1 MINHIRGGGE
11 YDLMGGQKTLT
22 IGVTVNLEHY
32 ENLRLEVSGEV
43 DTPQDAE
50 SLSRFL
56 DTILGRFGR
65 NDPAT
70 AERVNSYRKR
80 VFPESGDT
88 VAREHGSLGIV
99 PPPVLDDQGQ
109 KPAAGPISPTAG
121 PTSHENPLA
130 SADAPTVDPPAVPAA
145 TCESC
150 SAPVSPA
157 EQKMSQIFASRTLC
171 RVCMKNLQID
181 TKGR

>member
-50 SLSRFL
+50 NLSRFL

-99 PPPVLDDQGQ
+99 PSPVLDDQGQ
-109 KPAAGPISPTAG
+109 NPPTY
-121 PTSHENPLA
+121 PLSHEKPLV
-130 SADAPTVDPPAVPAA
+130 SADAPIVDPPAVPAA